1 MLRIPYRNKL
11 LLKKLLRVVLIILAA
26 LLVLSLVLLLY
37 YEPYIVYDRD
47 GAHLRLSTDS
57 GQAAAPA
64 AAPRPTAVSRP

>member
-37 YEPYIVYDRD
+37 YEPYITTAT
-47 GAHLRLSTDS
+47 AHICVC
-57 GQAAAPA
+57 P
-64 AAPRPTAVSRP
+64 PTAGKLPSRKPHRVRRWKIR